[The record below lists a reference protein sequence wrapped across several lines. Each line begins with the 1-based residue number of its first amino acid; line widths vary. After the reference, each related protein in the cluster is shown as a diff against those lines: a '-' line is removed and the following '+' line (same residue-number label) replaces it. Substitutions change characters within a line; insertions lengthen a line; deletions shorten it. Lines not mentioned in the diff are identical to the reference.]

1 MLIFLKQSI
10 KTISILILFIAGG
23 TFVRAGNVILP
34 NNPTEFARKHL
45 TVSRLN
51 KHKVSYQK
59 YFFQEDTITSEKI
72 DTLKLVEP
80 PKEEFK
86 ITDRLA
92 KTQIDF
98 QINSSVS
105 YLNFDHFKKNEA
117 KKMFFQA
124 WLKERELQRL
134 NNETDSLRKAYSNAS
149 SEQKDEIAAL
159 ILRAEEKSINLG
171 QEVPAIYEEARGIEV
186 QYWQTATA
194 DEMTDFQEKIR
205 MYKDSILK
213 ITEMQSG
220 PKATVSD
227 TIVFYK
233 SVPKTDEITTEVT
246 GGVFYKIQIGAY
258 KGKIPESANKL
269 IKKLSLIRKVENYVH
284 DKGVKIYTTGNL
296 RIYNEAVIMQNQ
308 VKQEGIKNAII
319 AAYKN
324 GKRITVAEARKL
336 NNEL

>member
-1 MLIFLKQSI
+1 MKPGIKIILLLLTLLVGTTFLCAKNTLLPEYQLE
-10 KTISILILFIAGG
+10 IL
-23 TFVRAGNVILP
+23 TKP
-34 NNPTEFARKHL
+34 L
-45 TVSRLN
+45 TDNRLN
-51 KHKVSYQK
+51 NRIKPEHHSYLL
-59 YFFQEDTITSEKI
+59 EDTITTVKR
-72 DTLKLVEP
+72 DTIKVVEL

-86 ITDRLA
+86 IPNRLA
-92 KTQIDF
+92 KTQINF
-98 QINSSVS
+98 RINSSVS
-105 YLNFDHFKKNEA
+105 YLNFNHFKKNEA

-124 WLKERELQRL
+124 WLKEKELQRL
-134 NNETDSLRKAYSNAS
+134 NNETDSLRKTYAIAS
-149 SEQKDEIAAL
+149 SEKKEEIAAM

-171 QEVPAIYEEARGIEV
+171 QEIPVLYEAARE
-186 QYWQTATA
+186 QEDLYWKSSASEEIIA
-194 DEMTDFQEKIR
+194 FQEKIIL
-205 MYKDSILK
+205 YQDSIRQ
-213 ITEMQSG
+213 ITEMQSL

-233 SVPKTDEITTEVT
+233 SAPKTDEIIAEVT

-269 IKKLSLIRKVENYVH
+269 IKKLSLIRKVENYVD

-296 RIYNEAVIMQNQ
+296 RVYNEAVIMQNQ

-319 AAYKN
+319 AAYQN